1 VSQVAGEDVADVTA
15 VAGKI
20 SEDAVAHVT
29 IGRKAV
35 AVSAKAA
42 VAHVAV

>member
-1 VSQVAGEDVADVTA
+1 VSQVAGEDVA

-35 AVSAKAA
+35 AVSTKKPL
-42 VAHVAV
+42 